1 MYSGCHTYTQV
12 KESGLRI
19 RVEND
24 LREAFL
30 TTCKREDLTA
40 AQVLRAFMRS
50 YVELKAGG
58 VQPDLF
64 KEGSNPSEMKFGE
77 KHERH

>member
-1 MYSGCHTYTQV
+1 M

-30 TTCKREDLTA
+30 STCKNEDLTA
-40 AQVLRAFMRS
+40 AQVIRAFMRT
-50 YVELKAGG
+50 YVEQRGGGLQTELFQERSKAM
-58 VQPDLF
+58 VM
-64 KEGSNPSEMKFGE
+64 KYSEQK
-77 KHERH
+77 